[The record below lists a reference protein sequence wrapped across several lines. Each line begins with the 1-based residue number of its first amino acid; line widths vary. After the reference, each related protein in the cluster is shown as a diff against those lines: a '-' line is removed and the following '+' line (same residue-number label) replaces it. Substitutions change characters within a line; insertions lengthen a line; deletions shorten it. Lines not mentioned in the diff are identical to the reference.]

1 MSEVD
6 ELNKERE
13 NLNNLIR
20 LRNLVLKL
28 EENPEFKE
36 VILEGFCLKDCANYL
51 RNSTNTCLSDKAR
64 ENSLEMARASGHLL
78 NYLEVI
84 KIQGDNAEN
93 QLIRLETAY
102 DEE

>member
-13 NLNNLIR
+13 QLNKLIR
-20 LRNLVLKL
+20 LKDLVLKL
-28 EENPEFKE
+28 EDNPEFKE
-36 VILEGFCLKDCANYL
+36 IILDGFCLKDCANYL
-51 RNSTNTCLSDKAR
+51 RNSTNTCLSDKSR
-64 ENSLEMARASGHLL
+64 ENALEMARASGFLL

-84 KIQGDNAEN
+84 KMQGTSAEN
-93 QLIRLETAY
+93 QLIHLDTMY